1 MLPEY
6 IKWDIIKKFKYST
19 NESCGLVVQDQ
30 DKTLRFQ
37 SCKNISP
44 EPKHSFIIDPKD
56 YANIEDSCYRV
67 LFIVH
72 NHPSGGDF
80 FSQTDLD
87 EISNSYIPWVLL
99 TSSNTFIYNYSMN
112 YSTLLGKQFKVNKQD
127 CLTTVLD
134 YYRIFQDINIS
145 VDVER
150 PLGWWDKEDLII
162 DNLDKYPFYSVDLSD
177 CLPGDI
183 FLMAYDTPRIS
194 HFAVYI
200 GEGKI
205 IHHCRGMLSRVQE
218 CVGPWKESIK
228 RVMRHNDNNY

>member
-6 IKWDIIKKFKYST
+6 IQWDIIRKFKYNN
-19 NESCGLVVQDQ
+19 NESCGLVVQNHN
-30 DKTLRFQ
+30 KCLEFRL
-37 SCKNISP
+37 CKNISA

-56 YANIEDSCYRV
+56 YALAEDSSYRV

-72 NHPSGGDF
+72 NHPNGGDF

-87 EISNSYIPWVLL
+87 EISKGYTPWILL
-99 TSSNTFIYNYSMN
+99 TKSHKLLYNYSIN
-112 YSTLLGKQFKVNKQD
+112 YTPLLGKNFAVNRQD

-134 YYRIFQDINIS
+134 YYKIYQGIDIP
-145 VDVER
+145 VDIER
-150 PLGWWDKEDLII
+150 PLGWWEKEDLIV
-162 DNLDKYPFYSVDLSD
+162 DNLKSYPFYDVSLSE
-177 CLPGDI
+177 CLPGDV

-200 GEGKI
+200 GDGKI
-205 IHHCRGMLSRVQE
+205 IHHCRNMLSRVQE

-228 RVMRHNDNNY
+228 RVIRHNDNNY